1 MAEITP
7 VKAWARVCAFAWVQ
21 PEVLK
26 DLRKDPKGT
35 IEEIAK
41 GKNGK
46 YQADLA
52 TAGQAKTI
60 IQLSENP
67 TERYSG
73 YLPIAY
79 PFGGLEKSSPEELKE
94 LLQGGITGAF
104 RFDESAELWAD
115 ALHQAWTN
123 EELLKE
129 IRKEPGK
136 LPHANELK
144 DKKYGIFP
152 MPARPRGLDD
162 LKIEQLENFLSDE
175 DNIPNLG
182 GIFPPGT

>member
-7 VKAWARVCAFAWVQ
+7 VKAWTRVCAFAWVQ

-46 YQADLA
+46 HQADSA

-79 PFGGLEKSSPEELKE
+79 TFGGLEKLSPSELKE
-94 LLQGGITGAF
+94 LLQGV
-104 RFDESAELWAD
+104 
-115 ALHQAWTN
+115 
-123 EELLKE
+123 
-129 IRKEPGK
+129 
-136 LPHANELK
+136 
-144 DKKYGIFP
+144 
-152 MPARPRGLDD
+152 
-162 LKIEQLENFLSDE
+162 
-175 DNIPNLG
+175 
-182 GIFPPGT
+182 